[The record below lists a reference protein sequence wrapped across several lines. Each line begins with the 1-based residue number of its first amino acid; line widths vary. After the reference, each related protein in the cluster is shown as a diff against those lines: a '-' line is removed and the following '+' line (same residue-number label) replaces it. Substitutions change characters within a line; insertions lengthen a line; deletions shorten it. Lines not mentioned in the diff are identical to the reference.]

1 MSSAAITLTEEKHGS
16 VKKVKW
22 QWTANSAGNVPA
34 STTGAQ
40 TSNPYSGKLE
50 VLHTIGASGS
60 TAPSAS
66 WDLTIKDE
74 SSVDVTAG
82 AGGSRDAGTEHTVAA
97 SLGAV
102 KNDKLTLAITGA
114 GGSNQGEVYL
124 FIR

>member
-16 VKKVKW
+16 MKKIKW
-22 QWTANSAGNVPA
+22 AWTADSTGAVPPA
-34 STTGAQ
+34 TSGAQ

-82 AGGSRDAGTEHTVAA
+82 AGGSRAAGTEHTVAA

-102 KNDKLTLAITGA
+102 KNDKLTLAITSAGA
-114 GGSNQGEVYL
+114 SNAGEVYL